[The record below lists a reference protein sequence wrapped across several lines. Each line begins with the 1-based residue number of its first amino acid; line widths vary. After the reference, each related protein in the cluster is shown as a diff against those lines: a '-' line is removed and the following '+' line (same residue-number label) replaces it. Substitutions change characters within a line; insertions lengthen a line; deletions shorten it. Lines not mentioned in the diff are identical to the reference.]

1 MAEIPFL
8 QAHPRNFRKGRDQ
21 PIRYLVIHYTANNG
35 DTAAGNARY
44 FSGTVTKTSAHY
56 FVDENQVW
64 QSVLEQDTAYH
75 CGTEHGYRHP
85 FCRNSNSIGIEL
97 CSRKDRLGHYYFQP
111 ETTERAAQLVR
122 QLAEQYQ
129 IPPENILRHYD
140 VTGKNCPAP
149 MVENGRL
156 WDGFK
161 TMIWEDDFMSNY
173 PDWAK
178 KTYHWIHEMPEWARE
193 AAQKAVKQGIV
204 ATNPDNSV
212 TLLGV
217 NLQTLVYL
225 DRAGFFDGGGGPPP
239 PEC

>member
-1 MAEIPFL
+1 MGDIPYL
-8 QAHPRNFRKGRDQ
+8 QAHSGNYRRGR
-21 PIRYLVIHYTANNG
+21 PGGIRYIVIHYTANNG

-44 FSGTVTKTSAHY
+44 FAGTKTGTSAHY
-56 FVDENQVW
+56 FVDETETW
-64 QSVLEQDTAYH
+64 QAVLEQDTAYH
-75 CGTEHGYRHP
+75 CGTERGYRHK
-85 FCRNSNSIGIEL
+85 FCRNSNSLGIEL
-97 CSRKDRLGHYYFQP
+97 CSRKDRQGHYYFHP
-111 ETTERAAQLVR
+111 ETVCRAARLAR
-122 QLAEQYQ
+122 QLAEKYQ

-156 WDGFK
+156 WDSFK
-161 TMIWEDDFMSNY
+161 SMIWEEEDFMSDY

-178 KTYHWIHEMPEWARE
+178 KTYHWIAEMPEWARE
-193 AAQKAVKQGIV
+193 AAQKAVKKGIV

-225 DRAGFFDGGGGPPP
+225 DRAGLL
-239 PEC
+239 E